1 MLIALFTILLLGGTP
16 TGLIDYLSDVQDEV
30 KVVMPKNDQRKA
42 ALNVLKNM
50 EKTTKARIKQVANY
64 SKQLS
69 KALADHDFDHDE
81 IDSLWTEYH
90 ETRSNFQMEM
100 IDLRFELKNH
110 FTREEWQDIFGNG

>member
-1 MLIALFTILLLGGTP
+1 MLIALFTILFLGGTP

-50 EKTTKARIKQVANY
+50 EKTTKAQNKQVANY

-69 KALADHDFDHDE
+69 KALADHDFEHDE
-81 IDSLWTEYH
+81 IDSLWAEYH
-90 ETRSNFQMEM
+90 ETRGNFQMEM

-110 FTREEWQDIFGNG
+110 VAREEWQDVFGDG